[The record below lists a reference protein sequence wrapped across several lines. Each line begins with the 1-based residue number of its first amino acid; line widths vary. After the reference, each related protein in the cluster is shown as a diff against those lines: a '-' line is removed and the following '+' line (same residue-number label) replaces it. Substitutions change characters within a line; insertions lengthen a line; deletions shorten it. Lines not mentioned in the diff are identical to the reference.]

1 MELLLRSRN
10 RSRSCVIWTARGCAL
25 LHPLVSFLN
34 SLLKTVFFLFVQV
47 GAEINATTK
56 HELIHSVRFPLTED
70 ARLGIE
76 RFTQYAA
83 TRVNYVQLVQYTF
96 SLHSIC
102 QFNCN
107 KCESGLVSSP
117 FSAGARSRQGAHP
130 TGEVGEHRSGGAA
143 RAGAHRQ
150 RALPPVPLRPLA
162 RGPAA
167 PLDLCALLCSALLSS
182 HLVSPESQSH
192 YSYTIY
198 SLLFCCSCA

>member
-1 MELLLRSRN
+1 MLL
-10 RSRSCVIWTARGCAL
+10 
-25 LHPLVSFLN
+25 
-34 SLLKTVFFLFVQV
+34 LFVQV

-96 SLHSIC
+96 SLHSIY
-102 QFNCN
+102 QFNCT

-167 PLDLCALLCSALLSS
+167 PLDLCALLSSRRISFRPNLSPIIVI
-182 HLVSPESQSH
+182 L
-192 YSYTIY
+192 YI
-198 SLLFCCSCA
+198 LCCSVVRAHSFHILDAVGRELHQREDALFEL